1 MMTSPDR
8 PFLRAFENSVMPP
21 PLWLMRQAGR
31 YLPEYRKLRSKVSNF
46 QELCNTP
53 DLAVEITLQPIKRFG
68 FDAAIIFSDILL
80 LPSAL
85 GQELLFEDGS
95 TPRLAPAIRT
105 DGDLIRLREDNY
117 ISFLTPTLDALA
129 MTRSRLPKETSL
141 IGFAGA
147 PWTVA
152 TYMTRG
158 DSTGDARAE
167 AKLFYYRDP
176 KSFTRLLDILTRATI
191 DYLVK
196 QVEGGAN
203 AIQLFES
210 WAGDLPENVFRDCSL
225 KPIANITKSLREKYP
240 ALPILLFSK
249 GSGLLQ
255 KLYATETD
263 ISAISIDSAT
273 PLSWAKEELQ
283 PCKLVQGNLDPY
295 ALLAGGPHM
304 EREIDSIME
313 HLSPGRF
320 VFNLGHGIL
329 PATPIEN
336 VERLIKR
343 VREYRS

>member
-1 MMTSPDR
+1 MTHPDR
-8 PFLRAFENSVMPP
+8 PFLQAFENSVRPP

-31 YLPEYRKLRSKVSNF
+31 YLPEYRKLRSKASNF

-53 DLAVEITLQPIKRFG
+53 DIAAEITLQPVERFG

-85 GQELLFEDGS
+85 GQELRFEEGS
-95 TPRLAPAIRT
+95 APCLAPAVRE
-105 DGDLIRLREDNY
+105 GVDLARLCEDNY
-117 ISFLTPTLDALA
+117 LSRLTPTLDALA
-129 MTRSRLPKETSL
+129 IARFRLPKETGL

-158 DSTGDARAE
+158 DFTGDARAE
-167 AKLFYYRDP
+167 AKLFYYRDAE
-176 KSFTRLLDILTRATI
+176 SFTCLLEILTRTTVG
-191 DYLVK
+191 YLAK
-196 QVEGGAN
+196 QVEAGAD

-210 WAGDLPENVFRDCSL
+210 WAGDLSENVFRECSL
-225 KPIANITKSLREKYP
+225 KPIATITKSLRKKYP

-255 KLYATETD
+255 KLYVTETD

-273 PLSWAKEELQ
+273 PLSWARDELQ

-304 EREIDSIME
+304 ECEIDNIME
-313 HLSPGRF
+313 YLSLGRF

-329 PATPIEN
+329 PATPIKN
-336 VERLIKR
+336 VERLVKR

>member
-1 MMTSPDR
+1 MTLPDR
-8 PFLRAFENSVMPP
+8 PFLRAFGDSITPP

-53 DLAVEITLQPIKRFG
+53 DLAVEVTLQPIKRFG

-85 GQELLFEDGS
+85 GQDLRFENGS
-95 TPRLAPAIRT
+95 APRLAPALRT
-105 DGDLIRLREDNY
+105 NEDLTCLHEGNY
-117 ISFLTPTLDALA
+117 LSCLAPTLDAIA
-129 MTRSRLPKETSL
+129 ITRSRLSKETSL

-158 DSTGDARAE
+158 DSTGDTRAE
-167 AKLFYYRDP
+167 AKLFHYRD
-176 KSFTRLLDILTRATI
+176 KKGFDRLLDILTRTTI
-191 DYLVK
+191 AYLEK
-196 QVEGGAN
+196 QVEAGAD

-210 WAGDLPENVFRDCSL
+210 WAGDLPESVFRECSL
-225 KPIANITKSLREKYP
+225 KPITAITKSLRKKYP

-255 KLYATETD
+255 KLYVTETD
-263 ISAISIDSAT
+263 ISAISIDAAT
-273 PLSWAKEELQ
+273 PLPWARDELQ
-283 PCKLVQGNLDPY
+283 PRKLVQGNLDPY
-295 ALLAGGPHM
+295 ALLAGGPQM
-304 EREIDSIME
+304 ESGIDSIMK
-313 HLSPGRF
+313 HLSGGRF

-329 PATPIEN
+329 PATPVEH
-336 VERLIKR
+336 VERLVER
-343 VREYRS
+343 VRGYKP

>member
-1 MMTSPDR
+1 MTSSDR
-8 PFLRAFENSVMPP
+8 PFLRAFEGSVTPP

-31 YLPEYRKLRSKVSNF
+31 YLPEYRKLRSKASNF

-53 DLAVEITLQPIKRFG
+53 DLAAEITLQPIERFG

-85 GQELLFEDGS
+85 GQELHFEDGS
-95 TPRLAPAIRT
+95 APCLAPAIRK
-105 DGDLIRLREDNY
+105 DGDLARLHEDNCL
-117 ISFLTPTLDALA
+117 SRLTPTLEALA
-129 MTRSRLPKETSL
+129 IVRSRLPKETDL

-158 DSTGDARAE
+158 DFTGDARAE
-167 AKLFYYRDP
+167 AKLFYYRNAEG
-176 KSFTRLLDILTRATI
+176 FTRLLDILTRTTVS
-191 DYLVK
+191 YLAK
-196 QVEGGAN
+196 QVEAGAD

-225 KPIANITKSLREKYP
+225 KPIAVITKSLRKKYP

-263 ISAISIDSAT
+263 ISAVSIDSAT
-273 PLSWAKEELQ
+273 PLSWARDELQ
-283 PCKLVQGNLDPY
+283 PHKLVQGNLDPY
-295 ALLAGGPHM
+295 ALLAGGSHM
-304 EREIDSIME
+304 EREIDNIME

-320 VFNLGHGIL
+320 IFNLGHGIL

-336 VERLIKR
+336 VNHLIKR
-343 VREYRS
+343 VRGYQS

>member
-1 MMTSPDR
+1 MLFLDK
-8 PFLRAFENSVMPP
+8 PFLQAFENSVIPP

-53 DLAVEITLQPIKRFG
+53 DLAVEVTLQPIKRFG

-85 GQELLFEDGS
+85 GQDLHFEEGS
-95 TPRLAPAIRT
+95 APRLTPAIRMNE
-105 DGDLIRLREDNY
+105 DLMYLHEDNY
-117 ISFLTPTLDALA
+117 LSYLSPTLDAIA
-129 MTRSRLPKETSL
+129 ITRSRLSKETSL

-158 DSTGDARAE
+158 DSVSDTRAE
-167 AKLFYYRDP
+167 AKLFYYRD
-176 KSFTRLLDILTRATI
+176 KEGFARLLDILTRATI
-191 DYLVK
+191 GYLIK
-196 QVEGGAN
+196 QVESGAD

-210 WAGDLPENVFRDCSL
+210 WAGDLPESVFRDCSL
-225 KPIANITKSLREKYP
+225 KPIIVITKSLREKYP
-240 ALPILLFSK
+240 DLPILLFSK

-255 KLYATETD
+255 KLYAIETD

-273 PLSWAKEELQ
+273 PLPWARDELQ
-283 PCKLVQGNLDPY
+283 SHKLVQGNLDPY
-295 ALLAGGPHM
+295 ALLAGGQHM
-304 EREIDSIME
+304 EDEIDNIME
-313 HLSPGRF
+313 HLSGGRF

-329 PATPIEN
+329 PPTPIEHVARL
-336 VERLIKR
+336 VEL
-343 VREYRS
+343 VRGYKL

>member
-85 GQELLFEDGS
+85 GQELRFEDGS
-95 TPRLAPAIRT
+95 TPRLAPAICT
-105 DGDLIRLREDNY
+105 DGDLIRLREDNC

-129 MTRSRLPKETSL
+129 MTRSRLPEETSL

-167 AKLFYYRDP
+167 AKLFYYRDA
-176 KSFTRLLDILTRATI
+176 KSFTRLLDILTLATI

-196 QVEGGAN
+196 QVEAGAN

-240 ALPILLFSK
+240 ELPILLFSK

-273 PLSWAKEELQ
+273 PLSWARDELQ
-283 PCKLVQGNLDPY
+283 PRKLVQGNLDPY

-313 HLSPGRF
+313 HLSHGRF

-336 VERLIKR
+336 VERLVKR